1 MAFLILESCGSRS
14 GLPVLELDAGV
25 DADAGASGGTGGVA
39 PKCFTPGELAPE
51 RPIGA
56 ACAFDGSSTFGVF
69 VASGGRLY
77 GIDGS
82 GTLTT
87 LFEFGKDWPFDA
99 TASSTQV
106 VESRGGYVAA
116 AVGATRKG
124 QQNPT
129 AAVVELVLMNASGS
143 VLYHSTRTLAYKG
156 FLDLRLFGNE
166 RGVFAFSTQTAAENE
181 LEIVGVHGEHYGPLT
196 NALPIADPDS
206 SGRLAVLRDQQ
217 NYWLDPCEGS
227 FELVRA
233 ELSPEYTSVGVVGS
247 KLTWVDPPSPSA
259 VLETPEGAET
269 LPLALSPKGSLFST
283 HPSGWQLVSSTFSL
297 WSYATANVATGDAH
311 ALEITLP
318 PDVHRF
324 GSFGSGIPGFDN
336 STGELGQT
344 SDGGVVLGLRDA
356 SVGRLYT
363 SLDGLTWSSVGFPVG
378 KVWKLVSIERAGTFL
393 IAGTPL
399 GFTSD
404 DWAPAPPGIERIDY
418 QQMQLVRPPV
428 GVVLV
433 QATPGT
439 GFTRS
444 YSLSADGGCA
454 GTLLDSKLEIT
465 SALTLQK
472 SVVTLP
478 EYTPVYGA
486 WTFAPGPN
494 ASLGLN

>member
-1 MAFLILESCGSRS
+1 M
-14 GLPVLELDAGV
+14 
-25 DADAGASGGTGGVA
+25 
-39 PKCFTPGELAPE
+39 CFTPGELVPE
-51 RPIGA
+51 RPMGA
-56 ACAFDGSSTFGVF
+56 ACAFDGGSTFGVF

-77 GIDGS
+77 GIDQT
-82 GTLTT
+82 GTATT

-99 TASSTQV
+99 APASTQV

-116 AVGATRKG
+116 AVAATRKG

-129 AAVVELVLMNASGS
+129 AAVVELVLMDASGN
-143 VLYHSTRTLAYKG
+143 VLFHSTRTLAYQG
-156 FLDLRLFGNE
+156 FLDLRLFGDE
-166 RGVFAFSTQTAAENE
+166 HGVFAFSTQTAAENE
-181 LEIVGVHGEHYGPLT
+181 LELVGANGEHYGPLT
-196 NALPIADPDS
+196 NALPIADPDA
-206 SGRLAVLRDQQ
+206 SGRIAVLRDQKH
-217 NYWLDPCEGS
+217 YWLDPCDGS

-247 KLTWVDPPSPSA
+247 KLTWVNPPSPGA
-259 VLETPEGAET
+259 VLESPDGAQN
-269 LPLALSPKGSLFST
+269 LPLPISPKASLFST
-283 HPSGWQLVSSTFSL
+283 HPSGWQLVSSSFSL
-297 WSYATANVATGDAH
+297 WSYASANVATGSVQAFDV
-311 ALEITLP
+311 TLP
-318 PDVHRF
+318 ADLHRF
-324 GSFGSGIPGFDN
+324 GSFGTGIPGFDN

-344 SDGGVVLGLRDA
+344 SDGSIVLGLRDA

-363 SLDGLTWSSVGFPVG
+363 SIDGLTWSGLGFPVG
-378 KVWKLVSIERAGTFL
+378 KVWKLVALERAGTFL

-404 DWAPAPPGIERIDY
+404 DWAPAPAGIDRIDY
-418 QQMQLVRPPV
+418 QQMQLVRATE

-465 SALTLQK
+465 SAITLEK
-472 SVVTLP
+472 TVVTLP
-478 EYTPVYGA
+478 EFTSVYGA

-494 ASLGLN
+494 ATLGLN